1 MDQSLE
7 RLIELIE
14 KSIDLE
20 APEKIQEIEEEIQE
34 IFQKLKTNFLSQS
47 EEDNNIDKN
56 KIDKLGHLLEKLN
69 KKHKAQKKFL
79 EDFSTF
85 LKDRKIN

>member
-20 APEKIQEIEEEIQE
+20 APEKIQEIEEEI
-34 IFQKLKTNFLSQS
+34 
-47 EEDNNIDKN
+47 
-56 KIDKLGHLLEKLN
+56 
-69 KKHKAQKKFL
+69 KKF
-79 EDFSTF
+79 FKS
-85 LKDRKIN
+85 